1 MATDTLTKCQL
12 VGKIAYPSKQA
23 AFVTVTHMTGRKK
36 CDRQKKN
43 PGPTKVYKCD
53 ACKLWH
59 VGRDGTRRWVA
70 GVKSKA
76 QARAEAQT
84 SDFGT
89 PELAKRHHTTIE
101 QPDPNDQQTKRIR
114 VEQCQVQWY
123 LRRHYLTQPQA
134 DALTKWQSLAYLS
147 GLQPSCTGSLE
158 PRVAG
163 SMSDMSD
170 TRLSAKISRDSAVTY
185 LSKINPILT
194 LMVDAVAVNGN
205 SAGRWLLARTGE
217 PPNRAL
223 ELLQFAASSLAKHWG
238 MVR

>member
-1 MATDTLTKCQL
+1 M
-12 VGKIAYPSKQA
+12 
-23 AFVTVTHMTGRKK
+23 
-36 CDRQKKN
+36 
-43 PGPTKVYKCD
+43 
-53 ACKLWH
+53 
-59 VGRDGTRRWVA
+59 A

-89 PELAKRHHTTIE
+89 PELAKRHHTTVE

-163 SMSDMSD
+163 LVAELSD
-170 TRLSAKISRDSAVTY
+170 TRLAARWSRDCAIKF
-185 LSKINPILT
+185 LSNINPTLT
-194 LMVDAVAVNGN
+194 LLVDAVAVDGN

-223 ELLQFAASSLAKHWG
+223 ELLQGVKSQKELFGRL
-238 MVR
+238 RR